1 MSAITQRLRD
11 LRRGLSGRRE
21 ARTATRAERQLRR
34 EDARKHH
41 TDLKR
46 VKGHADGGGG
56 GDFGGG
62 GM

>member
-21 ARTATRAERQLRR
+21 DRTASRAERQLRR
-34 EDARKHH
+34 AEARRHYKE
-41 TDLKR
+41 LKR
-46 VKGHADGGGG
+46 KGGGGGG
-56 GDFGGG
+56 GDMGGA